1 MLHSPARLLGRRKGY
16 VLHTPYFL
24 SARDLQQQ
32 RPRPRPRQTRG
43 DIEISEADKAAAARP
58 GPAQRGFTPETF
70 AGGRDRYTVEGF
82 AGKKEVS
89 AEYHRDR
96 RNRDDRNPNSLR
108 RKVERKKGT
117 CLQVPVSGWGKGSW
131 FSCNRGSCFKQ
142 GRSSVPHSHALRK
155 GRRRVTCLF
164 ITHIV
169 DVRRVVARW
178 FYVLLRRRC
187 FHHHASSATG
197 GQTYDNRITHEE
209 NSSGGAIHKPKNRCT
224 AR

>member
-1 MLHSPARLLGRRKGY
+1 VGLH
-16 VLHTPYFL
+16 
-24 SARDLQQQ
+24 
-32 RPRPRPRQTRG
+32 
-43 DIEISEADKAAAARP
+43 
-58 GPAQRGFTPETF
+58 PETF
-70 AGGRDRYTVEGF
+70 ARGRDRYTVEGF
-82 AGKKEVS
+82 AGKEEVS
-89 AEYHRDR
+89 AESHRDR

-117 CLQVPVSGWGKGSW
+117 CLQAPVSGWGKGSW

-155 GRRRVTCLF
+155 GRRRVTYLF

-187 FHHHASSATG
+187 FHHHASSATTG
-197 GQTYDNRITHEE
+197 SLTKRIVVVVPFTSQKAGAQRGEAKVSR
-209 NSSGGAIHKPKNRCT
+209 NSQPNMPQPIKLSVVVTRRSVWNGR
-224 AR
+224 